1 MKKSLILLISLPI
14 LLFSQEK
21 NKKGDSDSGTTNWNE
36 IKGQILGTVKT
47 DTDNQVLEY
56 ATVSLKNTKTDKL
69 IEGTITDKKGK
80 FLFENIAIG
89 EYKLTI
95 SFIGYENRVINI
107 TTTKSKPNY
116 SDNNILISVNTKLLS
131 EVTIEER
138 KAIYETKIDKI
149 VYNAENDLNDSEN
162 DATDVLRKAPL
173 LSVDLDGN
181 VTLRGSK
188 NIKFLVNGKASSF
201 FATDVATALQ
211 MIPADQIKTIE
222 VITSPGAKYDGEG
235 DAGIVNIITKKAII
249 DGYNATFNTMTGTK
263 VTRSNFNLNIGKG
276 KFGLSARDG
285 NETLVTNQ
293 IKFTV
298 KLFGATIFDIEGYGE
313 EKYIDDQLISFSS
326 KTLQNDKEK
335 FVNLKLNRKTNK
347 FDILG
352 SSYNGEASLNN
363 IVGNWWSHNI
373 LTTDSQI
380 SPISGSV
387 KEQVVTF
394 IRKEKI
400 DLYGKTY
407 DTERFKLN
415 SKDMSL
421 PKDKRLEFE
430 IWYDKE
436 NNIIRKVTYS
446 RMGNWEYRVKNI
458 E

>member
-1 MKKSLILLISLPI
+1 MK
-14 LLFSQEK
+14 
-21 NKKGDSDSGTTNWNE
+21 
-36 IKGQILGTVKT
+36 
-47 DTDNQVLEY
+47 
-56 ATVSLKNTKTDKL
+56 
-69 IEGTITDKKGK
+69 K
-80 FLFENIAIG
+80 FLFLLIFLFISSNSNAHIAHYNNYNKIEMEILRDG
-89 EYKLTI
+89 EV
-95 SFIGYENRVINI
+95 IGY
-107 TTTKSKPNY
+107 NY
-116 SDNNILISVNTKLLS
+116 
-131 EVTIEER
+131 
-138 KAIYETKIDKI
+138 Y
-149 VYNAENDLNDSEN
+149 
-162 DATDVLRKAPL
+162 
-173 LSVDLDGN
+173 
-181 VTLRGSK
+181 
-188 NIKFLVNGKASSF
+188 F
-201 FATDVATALQ
+201 F
-211 MIPADQIKTIE
+211 K
-222 VITSPGAKYDGEG
+222 
-235 DAGIVNIITKKAII
+235 
-249 DGYNATFNTMTGTK
+249 
-263 VTRSNFNLNIGKG
+263 
-276 KFGLSARDG
+276 RDG

-298 KLFGATIFDIEGYGE
+298 KLFGATIFEIEGYGE
-313 EKYIDDQLISFSS
+313 EKYIDDQLISFNS

-421 PKDKRLEFE
+421 PNDKRLDFE